1 MRLNNGEKKY
11 GLIKK
16 VVGIEGGIKIEYDS
30 KKKII
35 LWVEGKEDEE
45 ENWKI
50 YVSKYGGGKKKEL
63 MGIGEYGIVGEK

>member
-1 MRLNNGEKKY
+1 VRLNNGEKKY

-45 ENWKI
+45 EN
-50 YVSKYGGGKKKEL
+50 
-63 MGIGEYGIVGEK
+63 